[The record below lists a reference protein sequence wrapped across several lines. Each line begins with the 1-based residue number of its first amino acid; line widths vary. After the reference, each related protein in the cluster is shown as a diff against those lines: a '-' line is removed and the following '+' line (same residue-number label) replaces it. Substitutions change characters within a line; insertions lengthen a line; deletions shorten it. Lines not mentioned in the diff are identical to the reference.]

1 MYQYGGWD
9 GKIPRGGGGGGAV
22 TGRGEDHEGPTDGDR
37 QRFTGSINIR
47 QGIDEGD
54 GKTTDN

>member
-1 MYQYGGWD
+1 MDTGGRD
-9 GKIPRGGGGGGAV
+9 GEIPRGGVGGGSV

-37 QRFTGSINIR
+37 QCLAGSINIR